1 MEVLGKAS
9 RAATSKTAQR
19 TLVNVSLLVGTSLFL
34 LPFAAV
40 ASIIFFRNYLP
51 DQVVTA
57 PVHLQYGS
65 GVNPFGTAVIPTSAL
80 RTQQEYDLSVT
91 LYMPRSPANTHRGN
105 FMIALHLLDADALST
120 GYDKFQPQTTPEPYS
135 HFNGKSVLFFSRRP
149 AIVPYQDPLVSLA
162 SRIFFLVYHILFADS
177 QTCVLTVPMAERVE
191 LGRGSPLPSSAY
203 LEIQGG
209 QNIETY
215 SASVTLTA
223 QLRGL
228 RWLMYHYR
236 LATLTSAIVLFW
248 TSEVLFMAMAWLV
261 WLGLSGSGSG
271 SRTGVGRALEKAS
284 PNAAGGV
291 KREDGSG
298 VDELS
303 DAPRTF
309 PTYGNQA
316 PLRYEP
322 EVKEEAQAGPR
333 MEDLVP
339 LGGEADDEEEDEG
352 RGGYKGDSG
361 IGTSYSEGGSSSVR
375 RRSSHLR

>member
-1 MEVLGKAS
+1 
-9 RAATSKTAQR
+9 
-19 TLVNVSLLVGTSLFL
+19 
-34 LPFAAV
+34 
-40 ASIIFFRNYLP
+40 
-51 DQVVTA
+51 
-57 PVHLQYGS
+57 
-65 GVNPFGTAVIPTSAL
+65 
-80 RTQQEYDLSVT
+80 
-91 LYMPRSPANTHRGN
+91 MPRSPANTHRGN
-105 FMIALHLLDADALST
+105 FMIALHLLDVGALST
-120 GYDKFQPQTTPEPYS
+120 GYDQLQPQIPPEPYS
-135 HFNGKSVLFFSRRP
+135 HFDGKSVLFSSRRP
-149 AIVPYQDPLVSLA
+149 ALVPYQDPLVSLA
-162 SRIFFLVYHILFADS
+162 SRIFFIAYYILFADS

-191 LGRGSPLPSSAY
+191 LGRGFSLPSSAY

-215 SASVTLTA
+215 YASVTLTA

-236 LATLTSAIVLFW
+236 LATLTSAILLFW
-248 TSEVLFMAMAWLV
+248 ASEVLFMVVAWLL
-261 WLGLSGSGSG
+261 WSGLSGSGSG
-271 SRTGVGRALEKAS
+271 SRTSAGKALEEVSSK
-284 PNAAGGV
+284 AAGRV

-322 EVKEEAQAGPR
+322 EIKEEAQAGPR

-339 LGGEADDEEEDEG
+339 LGGEADDEEEDDG
-352 RGGYKGDSG
+352 RGSYKGDSG

-375 RRSSHLR
+375 RRSSHHR

>member
-19 TLVNVSLLVGTSLFL
+19 TLVNVSLLVGASLFL

-40 ASIIFFRNYLP
+40 ASILFFRNYLP
-51 DQVVTA
+51 DQVVAA

-80 RTQQEYDLSVT
+80 RTQQEYDVSVT
-91 LYMPRSPANTHRGN
+91 LSMPRSPANTHRGN
-105 FMIALHLLDADALST
+105 FMIALHLLDAGALPT
-120 GYDKFQPQTTPEPYS
+120 GNDKFQPQIPPEPRS
-135 HFNGKSVLFFSRRP
+135 HFDGKAVLFSSRRP
-149 AIVPYQDPLVSLA
+149 ALVPYQDPLVSLA
-162 SRIFFLVYHILFADS
+162 SRIFFLAYHILFVGS

-191 LGRGSPLPSSAY
+191 LGRGSSLPSSAY

-215 SASVTLTA
+215 YASVTLTA

-236 LATLTSAIVLFW
+236 FATLTSAVLLFW
-248 TSEVLFMAMAWLV
+248 ASEVLFMAAAWLV
-261 WLGLSGSGSG
+261 WSGLSGSGSG
-271 SRTGVGRALEKAS
+271 SRTSAGKALEGISSKT
-284 PNAAGGV
+284 AGRV

-322 EVKEEAQAGPR
+322 EIKEEAQAGPR

-339 LGGEADDEEEDEG
+339 LGGEADDEEEDDG
-352 RGGYKGDSG
+352 RGSYKGDSG

-375 RRSSHLR
+375 RRSSHHR